1 MRKKLYVDGV
11 DLATFGVYVTGTG
24 TYGAPARKLEV
35 TSIPGRN
42 GSILGID
49 KSYANISVTYP
60 CFIYASLE
68 SNLAALRA
76 FLLSR
81 SGYVKITD
89 DYHTGE
95 YRLGIFEGP
104 FNPTVQRK
112 GDAGSFNLVFNCKPQ
127 RFLDSGETPV
137 TIPKAG
143 GTITNPTLF
152 PSLPIIRIDEINN
165 GYFTLNGLTVT
176 ISAFG
181 GVSVYKRVTIDC
193 ETMECYDTDDGTS
206 YNDKLSLTDFRFPEL
221 ISGVNTLTNVSMAW
235 SDWSPEVGFE
245 IIPRWWTL

>member
-11 DLATFGVYVTGTG
+11 DLSTYGVYVTGTG

-42 GSILGID
+42 GNILGID

-81 SGYVKITD
+81 PGYVKIKD
-89 DYHTGE
+89 DYHAGE
-95 YRLGIFEGP
+95 YRMGIFEGP
-104 FNPTVQRK
+104 FSPTIQRK
-112 GDAGSFNLVFNCKPQ
+112 GDAGAFNLVFNCMPQ
-127 RFLDSGETPV
+127 RFLDSGDTLITVPY
-137 TIPKAG
+137 TG
-143 GTITNPTLF
+143 GTITNPTSF
-152 PSLPIIRIDEINN
+152 SSLPLIMTDEINN
-165 GYFTLNGLTVT
+165 AEFTFNDVTVK
-176 ISAFG
+176 IAALG
-181 GVSVYKRVTIDC
+181 GVGVYKKVTIDC
-193 ETMECYDTDDGTS
+193 ETMECYDTNDGTS

-221 ISGVNTLTNVSMAW
+221 APGSNTLTPVSIAW
-235 SDWSPEVGFE
+235 GSYDGFK
-245 IIPRWWTL
+245 ILPRWWTL

>member
-42 GSILGID
+42 GNILGID

-68 SNLAALRA
+68 ANLAALRT

-81 SGYVKITD
+81 PGYVKITD
-89 DYHTGE
+89 DYHSGE

-112 GDAGSFNLVFNCKPQ
+112 GDAGSFNLVFNCMPQ
-127 RFLDSGETPV
+127 RFLDSGETLISLP
-137 TIPKAG
+137 TSG
-143 GTITNPTLF
+143 GTVTNPTDF
-152 PSLPIIRIDEINN
+152 PSLPIIYIEDINN
-165 GYFTLNGLTVT
+165 AEFTVNGVT
-176 ISAFG
+176 LKIAALG
-181 GVSVYKRVTIDC
+181 GVSVYKNVTIDC
-193 ETMECYDTDDGTS
+193 ETMECFDTDDGTS
-206 YNDKLSLTDFRFPEL
+206 YASKLSSTGFAFPVL
-221 ISGVNTLTNVSMAW
+221 SPGTNTITPISIAW
-235 SDWSPEVGFE
+235 GSYDGFK
-245 IIPRWWTL
+245 ILPRWWTL